1 MTRLLPLLVAALAF
15 GCGCQSKRSEPSAEG
30 SRVVTLAPSLA
41 EISAEILGE
50 QRLDRIVGV
59 SDYTDYPNSL
69 KSKPSVGS
77 FAQFNV
83 EKVVSLKP
91 TLVLATTDGNSKEQV
106 QRLIDLG
113 LTVVVVQTSSL
124 QEIEQ
129 SFRKVG
135 KALGEESQGNRIADH
150 FSKKVE
156 EFRVRGS
163 SRSRNP
169 SVLVQL
175 GSDPLVVVG
184 GKGFLSQAIQLVGAR
199 NVYGDSTSG
208 YPQPSLEDALA
219 RNPDHILVLT
229 MGTDRSLFEKMVQ
242 DWNRFPSIPAVAHKR
257 VTILNGDDLARPS
270 SRLLKGLASL
280 EELLFP

>member
-1 MTRLLPLLVAALAF
+1 M
-15 GCGCQSKRSEPSAEG
+15 
-30 SRVVTLAPSLA
+30 TLAPSLA